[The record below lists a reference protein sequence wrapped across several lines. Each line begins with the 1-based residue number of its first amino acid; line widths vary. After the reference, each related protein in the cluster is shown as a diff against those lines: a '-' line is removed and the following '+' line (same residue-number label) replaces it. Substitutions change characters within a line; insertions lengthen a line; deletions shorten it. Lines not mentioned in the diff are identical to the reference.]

1 MSVDNAELFELEL
14 GTKGSTS
21 ETKTFNVFIQ
31 EFTRKIDIIKTKK
44 QAINTPE
51 FKIVGKKMSI
61 SVYPVIRQDNDTG
74 IGVYL
79 NNENNE
85 EIIVSFTATLM
96 GEEISRKRKLRNA
109 KINAGSACGFPRF
122 FTQEEY
128 NNLAKEDGDIF
139 QLEVKVKLHFSQNT
153 RVWTEICEPK
163 IELNHLGLALAKCNL
178 REDKILTDFTVV
190 SQEGTRFPCH
200 RLFLATQSPV
210 MMAMMTHN
218 MKEKQ
223 EGELKLEHSEE
234 VVKHF
239 LDFFYTGQVPP
250 NVLEENVESFLTL
263 AEFYDLKSLKFQ
275 TEEAAIE
282 KMTGEN
288 MIHMF
293 ALADLYKSKELKRES
308 EFLIKTNKNILK
320 NQDLS
325 EVPANVMTE
334 VVRLLC

>member
-1 MSVDNAELFELEL
+1 MIFFLPVSSAEIMSVDNAELFELEL

-153 RVWTEICEPK
+153 RVWTEIWYL
-163 IELNHLGLALAKCNL
+163 IVTSVT
-178 REDKILTDFTVV
+178 II
-190 SQEGTRFPCH
+190 Q
-200 RLFLATQSPV
+200 FLPY
-210 MMAMMTHN
+210 
-218 MKEKQ
+218 
-223 EGELKLEHSEE
+223 
-234 VVKHF
+234 
-239 LDFFYTGQVPP
+239 FY
-250 NVLEENVESFLTL
+250 L
-263 AEFYDLKSLKFQ
+263 
-275 TEEAAIE
+275 
-282 KMTGEN
+282 
-288 MIHMF
+288 
-293 ALADLYKSKELKRES
+293 
-308 EFLIKTNKNILK
+308 
-320 NQDLS
+320 
-325 EVPANVMTE
+325 
-334 VVRLLC
+334 